1 VAVVL
6 HVCGGTSSF
15 LNRGMQQDES
25 DSGAHTDYRRR
36 SQLLE
41 ECVSEPL
48 PPIPGAQFH
57 TESDAQTRFVQ
68 KHLRRIFL
76 LIYRI
81 VGNVDDAQDLTQ
93 ETFIKALQ
101 RQSQLKDLDKAAQ
114 WLSRIAS
121 NTAIDFLRRN
131 KKCDFTDVSELG
143 EGGPAAMDSPEQLL
157 LRGERKLQLD
167 GGLAALTARERM
179 ALLLRD
185 VEDMPADEVARQMNC
200 SMATVRS
207 HIANARIKFK
217 RYLEARKSS

>member
-1 VAVVL
+1 
-6 HVCGGTSSF
+6 
-15 LNRGMQQDES
+15 MQQAHRSFGKSTVEQEVVRRSEVVEELVREPSRPASDVQPHSES
-25 DSGAHTDYRRR
+25 D
-36 SQLLE
+36 L
-41 ECVSEPL
+41 
-48 PPIPGAQFH
+48 
-57 TESDAQTRFVQ
+57 QTQFVQ
-68 KHLRRIFL
+68 QNLRRIFL

-101 RQSQLKDLDKAAQ
+101 RQGQLKDLEKAAS

-121 NTAIDFLRRN
+121 NTAIDFLRKN
-131 KKCDFTDVSELG
+131 KKFAFSDVNEFMETRPSTL
-143 EGGPAAMDSPEQLL
+143 DSPEQTL

-167 GGLAALTARERM
+167 GGLAELTARERT

-185 VEDMPADEVARQMNC
+185 VEEMPADQVAAQMNC

-217 RYLEARKSS
+217 RYLDGRNRS

>member
-1 VAVVL
+1 MVQA
-6 HVCGGTSSF
+6 
-15 LNRGMQQDES
+15 QDDIALALDSISAIRPLVSGERAMS
-25 DSGAHTDYRRR
+25 D
-36 SQLLE
+36 
-41 ECVSEPL
+41 PL
-48 PPIPGAQFH
+48 PPISDGQLHSEADLQAQLL
-57 TESDAQTRFVQ
+57 QQ
-68 KHLRRIFL
+68 NLRRIFL

-114 WLSRIAS
+114 WLSRIAA

-131 KKCDFTDVSELG
+131 KRIAFVDVTHLANAPNSHE
-143 EGGPAAMDSPEQLL
+143 SPEQLL
-157 LRGERKLQLD
+157 LRGERKLHLD
-167 GGLAALTARERM
+167 GGLATLTERERM

-185 VEDMPADEVARQMNC
+185 VEGMPAEQVASHMNC

>member
-1 VAVVL
+1 MQEDENNSGMRL
-6 HVCGGTSSF
+6 QW
-15 LNRGMQQDES
+15 RGRQ
-25 DSGAHTDYRRR
+25 A
-36 SQLLE
+36 E

-48 PPIPGAQFH
+48 PPISGAQFQ

-68 KHLRRIFL
+68 ANLRRIFL

-101 RQSQLKDLDKAAQ
+101 RQSQLKDLDKGAQ

-131 KKCDFTDVSELG
+131 RKCAFTDVSELG
-143 EGGPAAMDSPEQLL
+143 EGGPAGMESPEQLV
-157 LRGERKLQLD
+157 LRGERKSQLD

-185 VEDMPADEVARQMNC
+185 VEDLPADEVARQMNC

-217 RYLEARKSS
+217 RYLEARKS

>member
-1 VAVVL
+1 MQEEESNSGTPLEWRL
-6 HVCGGTSSF
+6 H
-15 LNRGMQQDES
+15 R
-25 DSGAHTDYRRR
+25 
-36 SQLLE
+36 QLLE

-48 PPIPGAQFH
+48 PPLSGAQFQ
-57 TESDAQTRFVQ
+57 TESDVQTRFVQ
-68 KHLRRIFL
+68 AHLRRIFL

-131 KKCDFTDVSELG
+131 RKCAFTDVSELG
-143 EGGPAAMDSPEQLL
+143 DGGPAAIDSPEQLL

-185 VEDMPADEVARQMNC
+185 VEDMPADEVAKQMNC

>member
-1 VAVVL
+1 
-6 HVCGGTSSF
+6 
-15 LNRGMQQDES
+15 MQQDES
-25 DSGAHTDYRRR
+25 DSEGRPDDRRR
-36 SQLLE
+36 RQLLE

-48 PPIPGAQFH
+48 PPISGAQFH

-68 KHLRRIFL
+68 THLRRIFL

-81 VGNVDDAQDLTQ
+81 VGNIDDAQDLTQ

-101 RQSQLKDLDKAAQ
+101 RRSQLKDLEKSAQ

-131 KKCDFTDVSELG
+131 KKCAFTDVSELG

>member
-25 DSGAHTDYRRR
+25 DSGARTDYRRR

-68 KHLRRIFL
+68 THLRRIFL

>member
-1 VAVVL
+1 
-6 HVCGGTSSF
+6 
-15 LNRGMQQDES
+15 M
-25 DSGAHTDYRRR
+25 
-36 SQLLE
+36 
-41 ECVSEPL
+41 SEPL
-48 PPIPGAQFH
+48 PPISDAQFQ
-57 TESDAQTRFVQ
+57 TEADAQTRFVQ
-68 KHLRRIFL
+68 SNLRRIFL

-101 RQSQLKDLDKAAQ
+101 RHSQLKELDRSAQ

-131 KKCDFTDVSELG
+131 KRCAFTDVGELPD
-143 EGGPAAMDSPEQLL
+143 GPEATDNPEQLL

-185 VEDMPADEVARQMNC
+185 VEDMPADEVAKQMNC

-217 RYLEARKSS
+217 RYLEARKLS